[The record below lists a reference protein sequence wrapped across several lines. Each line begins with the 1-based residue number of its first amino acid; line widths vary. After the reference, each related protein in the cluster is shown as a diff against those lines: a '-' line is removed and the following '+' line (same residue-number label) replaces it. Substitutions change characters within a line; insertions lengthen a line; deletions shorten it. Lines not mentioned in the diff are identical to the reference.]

1 MPLLKKKPF
10 TLLEPPK
17 DLKPHE
23 LVYQVR
29 FTKEIFRDYQMYLNR
44 TNLYRQRTWSCK
56 ISGKAN
62 LTFEEALVSE
72 KHVAE
77 KVQEIPKVLVAPALH
92 IIQYSM
98 LSLKDLADTIATK
111 LQENLFVGAEL
122 HGEKGGGLCPCKIVK
137 VLDEGTVKT
146 QYEVAWLDKDNK
158 ILETSVAKRDDLIWK
173 KFPFSRSILK
183 SFIRESTYRSAPW
196 VLHNNLAQK
205 HGISCDPPPELKGKV
220 FILDGRVISN
230 KKRKDIE
237 DRKNEADVD
246 KEYGK
251 HKKKKVEGEE
261 VEATSKERNEDNQ
274 PLRDPITYPI
284 DDLLVQPGAD
294 DPVFT
299 DRPSPSRDFNIQMD
313 CVGDLLMVW
322 DFCSSFGRML
332 HLWLFSLEDFENAI
346 RHKESNLILI
356 FETHSA
362 LLRLLIKDNS
372 EYFSAVPKRNQK
384 FKITLIN
391 WTEYLC
397 DFIEKI
403 NIPDLSTNV
412 STIKRGHY
420 GLLDVKA
427 KLWILRELVNQV
439 LETDLVREKL
449 DNHIEQRQML
459 GAIRRGEALEEGR
472 KRRQEKEKFKVDSV
486 DDKVMNGESMESAG
500 NNPNAL
506 ANENHHNENG
516 EIAEKRKGESIS
528 APEKHA
534 SYKSESCRSD
544 IAPKKMKQNMG
555 LEVLEE
561 NTKNSSSKMGAKQ
574 LKNEKKET
582 VERRSKEQRDEYYER
597 EMEKLV
603 LRTNSLGKDRH
614 YNRYW
619 WFRRDGRIFVE
630 SSDSKLWGYY
640 CCKEELDALMG
651 SLNCK
656 GEREKALHKQLK
668 KFYSRICLELQK
680 RSKDLAHKIALE
692 EAVLRRS
699 TRVRALPRENPT
711 NAFLGYVN
719 KWKED

>member
-29 FTKEIFRDYQMYLNR
+29 FTKEIFRNYQMYLNR
-44 TNLYRQRTWSCK
+44 INLYRQRIWSCK

-72 KHVAE
+72 KHATE
-77 KVQEIPKVLVAPALH
+77 KVQEIPKELVGPALH

-98 LSLKDLADTIATK
+98 LSLKDLADTIAKK
-111 LQENLFVGAEL
+111 LHEHLFVGAEL
-122 HGEKGGGLCPCKIVK
+122 NGKKGGDICPCKIVK
-137 VLDEGTVKT
+137 VLDEGTFKT
-146 QYEVAWLDKDNK
+146 QYEVAWLDKNNK
-158 ILETSVAKRDDLIWK
+158 VMETSVAKRDDLMWK
-173 KFPFSRSILK
+173 KFPFSRNILK

-205 HGISCDPPPELKGKV
+205 HGISCDPPQELKGKV
-220 FILDGRVISN
+220 FIQDGLVICN
-230 KKRKDIE
+230 KKRKE
-237 DRKNEADVD
+237 EAE
-246 KEYGK
+246 KASGK
-251 HKKKKVEGEE
+251 HKKKKVE
-261 VEATSKERNEDNQ
+261 EDDQ
-274 PLRDPITYPI
+274 PMQDPIRYPI
-284 DDLLVQPGAD
+284 DDLLVQPAAD

-313 CVGDLLMVW
+313 CVVDLLMVW

-332 HLWLFSLEDFENAI
+332 HLWPFSLEDFENAI
-346 RHKESNLILI
+346 CHKDSNLILI
-356 FETHSA
+356 VETHSA

-372 EYFSAVPKRNQK
+372 ECFSALPKRSLK
-384 FKITLIN
+384 LKITLIN

-397 DFIEKI
+397 HFIEKI

-412 STIKRGHY
+412 TTIKRGHY

-439 LETDLVREKL
+439 IETDLFREKL
-449 DNHIEQRQML
+449 DDHVEQRQAL
-459 GAIRRGEALEEGR
+459 GATRRGEALEEGR
-472 KRRQEKEKFKVDSV
+472 KRRQEKEKLKVEEKVEEKVDSLDNRAMEGFSV
-486 DDKVMNGESMESAG
+486 ETAENYPSKLENGK
-500 NNPNAL
+500 
-506 ANENHHNENG
+506 HHNNNG
-516 EIAEKRKGESIS
+516 EIAKEINEEFIS
-528 APEKHA
+528 APEKNT
-534 SYKSESCRSD
+534 SDKSESYHSE
-544 IAPKKMKQNMG
+544 IAPQKMKQNID

-561 NTKNSSSKMGAKQ
+561 NIKNSSSKIGVKQ
-574 LKNEKKET
+574 LKNEKKEA
-582 VERRSKEQRDEYYER
+582 VETRSKEQREEYYER

-603 LRTNSLGKDRH
+603 LRTNSLGKDRN

-630 SSDSKLWGYY
+630 SSDNKLWGYY
-640 CCKEELDALMG
+640 CSKEELDALMG

-656 GEREKALHKQLK
+656 GEREKALQKQLQ
-668 KFYSRICLELQK
+668 KFYSRMCLKLQK
-680 RSKDLAHKIALE
+680 RSKDLAQKIAAE

>member
-122 HGEKGGGLCPCKIVK
+122 HGERGGGLCPCKIVK
-137 VLDEGTVKT
+137 
-146 QYEVAWLDKDNK
+146 
-158 ILETSVAKRDDLIWK
+158 
-173 KFPFSRSILK
+173 
-183 SFIRESTYRSAPW
+183 
-196 VLHNNLAQK
+196 
-205 HGISCDPPPELKGKV
+205 
-220 FILDGRVISN
+220 
-230 KKRKDIE
+230 
-237 DRKNEADVD
+237 DVD

-322 DFCSSFGRML
+322 DF
-332 HLWLFSLEDFENAI
+332 AP
-346 RHKESNLILI
+346 
-356 FETHSA
+356 
-362 LLRLLIKDNS
+362 LL
-372 EYFSAVPKRNQK
+372 
-384 FKITLIN
+384 ITLIN

-472 KRRQEKEKFKVDSV
+472 KRRQEKDKFKVDSV
-486 DDKVMNGESMESAG
+486 DDKVMNGE
-500 NNPNAL
+500 N
-506 ANENHHNENG
+506 
-516 EIAEKRKGESIS
+516 
-528 APEKHA
+528 
-534 SYKSESCRSD
+534 
-544 IAPKKMKQNMG
+544 
-555 LEVLEE
+555 
-561 NTKNSSSKMGAKQ
+561 
-574 LKNEKKET
+574 
-582 VERRSKEQRDEYYER
+582 EYYER

-630 SSDSKLWGYY
+630 SSDSKLWAIIVAR
-640 CCKEELDALMG
+640 K
-651 SLNCK
+651 S
-656 GEREKALHKQLK
+656 
-668 KFYSRICLELQK
+668 LELQK

-711 NAFLGYVN
+711 NAFLGRDLSWPTAISVALNLKGIGRFVWARATVEGDGYLGEGR
-719 KWKED
+719 WKESWVSSAPGVKLVFETGEMCVKR

>member
-77 KVQEIPKVLVAPALH
+77 KVLVASDNLQQNDCPLFSDLVNCH
-92 IIQYSM
+92 IDGM

-137 VLDEGTVKT
+137 
-146 QYEVAWLDKDNK
+146 
-158 ILETSVAKRDDLIWK
+158 
-173 KFPFSRSILK
+173 
-183 SFIRESTYRSAPW
+183 
-196 VLHNNLAQK
+196 
-205 HGISCDPPPELKGKV
+205 
-220 FILDGRVISN
+220 
-230 KKRKDIE
+230 
-237 DRKNEADVD
+237 DVD

-313 CVGDLLMVW
+313 CVGDLLM
-322 DFCSSFGRML
+322 
-332 HLWLFSLEDFENAI
+332 
-346 RHKESNLILI
+346 
-356 FETHSA
+356 
-362 LLRLLIKDNS
+362 
-372 EYFSAVPKRNQK
+372 
-384 FKITLIN
+384 ITLIN

-459 GAIRRGEALEEGR
+459 GAIRRGEALEEG
-472 KRRQEKEKFKVDSV
+472 
-486 DDKVMNGESMESAG
+486 

-534 SYKSESCRSD
+534 SYKRFLSFCVPIHGRH
-544 IAPKKMKQNMG
+544 
-555 LEVLEE
+555 
-561 NTKNSSSKMGAKQ
+561 
-574 LKNEKKET
+574 
-582 VERRSKEQRDEYYER
+582 DEYYER

-640 CCKEELDALMG
+640 CCKEELRTTEEIKRFG
-651 SLNCK
+651 SQDRIGGGGASEIYSCTSSAK
-656 GEREKALHKQLK
+656 GK
-668 KFYSRICLELQK
+668 S
-680 RSKDLAHKIALE
+680 
-692 EAVLRRS
+692 
-699 TRVRALPRENPT
+699 T
-711 NAFLGYVN
+711 NAFLGRDLSWPTAISVALNLKGIGRFVWARATVEGDGYLGEGR
-719 KWKED
+719 WKESWVSSAPVG